1 MNGLGQLTDTVN
13 LGQGNCYS
21 EKIRAHPEILQKMA
35 QAHSMIG
42 AAEELLWPAERV
54 VSDVAIIQPRS
65 SAMWDHY
72 KEDVAPLVAAG
83 KAVADCGNN
92 EMISA
97 TTDYYAET
105 FGLYN
110 ALALAMNRPTDFID
124 ETALLNSTLLSRF
137 KVLVLTE
144 PNVPSKA
151 LDALLGWVRAGG
163 TLITVPGAATLDE
176 YNEPSSTL
184 ATAVSQTTSMTY
196 CATAGTLLATNR
208 FLFFCIRSVG

>member
-1 MNGLGQLTDTVN
+1 
-13 LGQGNCYS
+13 
-21 EKIRAHPEILQKMA
+21 MA
-35 QAHSMIG
+35 KAHSMIG

-54 VSDVAIIQPRS
+54 VSDLAIVQPRS

-72 KEDVAPLVAAG
+72 SEDVAPLVQHDE
-83 KAVADCGNN
+83 AVSDCGNN
-92 EMISA
+92 EFIVN
-97 TTDYYAET
+97 TPDYYAET

-124 ETALLNSTLLSRF
+124 ETALLNLTLLSRF

-151 LDALLGWVRAGG
+151 LDGLLGWVRAGG
-163 TLITVPGAATLDE
+163 TLITVPGAATMDE

-184 ATAVSQTTSMTY
+184 ATAVSWTPSITNLL
-196 CATAGTLLATNR
+196 CAKCAKDGALLVSYY
-208 FLFFCIRSVG
+208 L